1 MSKALSTI
9 TEFDEKVVELYV
21 QGKSREVIASTL
33 EVPLKE
39 VTKVLKKDN
48 IKQLMTDIIEQ
59 KEVMLK
65 GASISTLENILQAKL
80 ASVEGVDDLLGDN
93 RDVLDI
99 IDAINKTTKEQEKKR
114 LGTSTGNVFV
124 QIMNDLT

>member
-1 MSKALSTI
+1 MSKSLSTI
-9 TEFDEKVVELYV
+9 TEFDEKVVELYI
-21 QGKSREVIASTL
+21 QGKGREVIASTL

-65 GASISTLENILQAKL
+65 GASIATLEKMLQEKL
-80 ASVEGVDDLLGDN
+80 ANAEDVDDLLSSN